1 MFKYFKS
8 REFASPDVPSS
19 GELMDY
25 NFVMQLEKAREI
37 AGVPFVIN
45 SGFRTKEHN
54 AKLVGSSPNSS
65 HLRGYAVDISC
76 KDSLTRWIIVNALLE
91 AGFKRI
97 GIAKTFIHV
106 DADPKKVNE
115 VIWTY

>member
-25 NFVMQLEKAREI
+25 NFMVRLEKAREI

-45 SGFRTKEHN
+45 SGFRSEAHN
-54 AKLVGSSPNSS
+54 RKVNGSSRSS
-65 HLRGYAVDISC
+65 HLRGYACDISC

-97 GIAKTFIHV
+97 GIAQTFIHV
-106 DADPKKVNE
+106 DADPKKIDQ

>member
-19 GELMDY
+19 GELMHY
-25 NFVMQLEKAREI
+25 NFVVQLEKAREI

-45 SGFRTKEHN
+45 SGFRSKEHN
-54 AKLVGSSPNSS
+54 AKIGGSPKSS
-65 HLRGYAVDISC
+65 HMKGYAVDISC

-106 DADPKKVNE
+106 DADPKKIDQ

>member
-8 REFASPDVPSS
+8 REFASPDIPSS

-25 NFVMQLEKAREI
+25 NFMVRLEKAREI

-45 SGFRTKEHN
+45 SGMRSKAHN
-54 AKLVGSSPNSS
+54 KKVGGSPRSS
-65 HLRGYAVDISC
+65 HLRGYAADISC
-76 KDSLTRWIIVNALLE
+76 KDSSTRWVIVNALLQ

-97 GIAKTFIHV
+97 GIAQTFIHV
-106 DADPKKVNE
+106 DSDPKKIDE